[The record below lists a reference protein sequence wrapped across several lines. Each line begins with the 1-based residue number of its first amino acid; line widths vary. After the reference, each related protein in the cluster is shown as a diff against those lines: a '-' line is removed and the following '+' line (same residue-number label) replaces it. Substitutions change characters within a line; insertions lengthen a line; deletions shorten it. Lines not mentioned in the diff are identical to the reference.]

1 MYDTLNFKE
10 MNKKLNNL
18 TFTDYFYRLSLIAL
32 SIFKWENLP
41 NGINERWIEKYLF
54 DIGEC
59 MFFKDPILGFRV
71 SKSIDKGINIYNEP
85 IDLEPESTGLTEPK
99 TYKNGIDAVLIK
111 NNDLSIPT
119 LPTLQLY
126 AYRLADLTRAQDVN
140 ITAQKTPIL
149 IITSDRQKLTMKNV
163 FNQWSGN
170 EPVIY
175 GDKEMNID
183 GVKVL
188 KTDAPIVFDKI
199 QIQKHQLWNEV
210 MTFLGVNNANQDKK
224 ERLVDDEVQANN
236 EQVKICLDVMLKA
249 RQSACSEINRIF
261 GTNIKVSAR
270 IGIESKIDELN
281 DEFNNEL
288 KESVVI

>member
-1 MYDTLNFKE
+1 
-10 MNKKLNNL
+10 
-18 TFTDYFYRLSLIAL
+18 
-32 SIFKWENLP
+32 
-41 NGINERWIEKYLF
+41 
-54 DIGEC
+54 
-59 MFFKDPILGFRV
+59 
-71 SKSIDKGINIYNEP
+71 
-85 IDLEPESTGLTEPK
+85 
-99 TYKNGIDAVLIK
+99 
-111 NNDLSIPT
+111 
-119 LPTLQLY
+119 
-126 AYRLADLTRAQDVN
+126 
-140 ITAQKTPIL
+140 
-149 IITSDRQKLTMKNV
+149 MKNV

-249 RQSACSEINRIF
+249 RQSACNEINRIF

-281 DEFNNEL
+281 NEL
-288 KESVVI
+288 NESEVI

>member
-32 SIFKWENLP
+32 SIFKWDNLP

-71 SKSIDKGINIYNEP
+71 SKSIDKGINVYNEP

-261 GTNIKVSAR
+261 GTNIEVSAR
-270 IGIESKIDELN
+270 IGIESKIEELN
-281 DEFNNEL
+281 DELNNEI
-288 KESVVI
+288 KESEVI

>member
-32 SIFKWENLP
+32 SIFKWDNLP

-236 EQVKICLDVMLKA
+236 EQVKISLDVMLKA

-281 DEFNNEL
+281 DELNNEI
-288 KESVVI
+288 KESEVI

>member
-281 DEFNNEL
+281 NELNNEI
-288 KESVVI
+288 KESEVI

>member
-270 IGIESKIDELN
+270 IGIESKINELN
-281 DEFNNEL
+281 DEL
-288 KESVVI
+288 KESEVI

>member
-71 SKSIDKGINIYNEP
+71 SKSIDKGINVYNEP

-99 TYKNGIDAVLIK
+99 TYKNGIDAILIK

-281 DEFNNEL
+281 NEL
-288 KESVVI
+288 NESEVI

>member
-32 SIFKWENLP
+32 SIFKWDNLP

-126 AYRLADLTRAQDVN
+126 AYRLADLTRTQDVN

-236 EQVKICLDVMLKA
+236 EQVKRSLDVMLKA

-281 DEFNNEL
+281 DELNNEI
-288 KESVVI
+288 KESEVI

>member
-236 EQVKICLDVMLKA
+236 EQVKICLDAMLKA

-270 IGIESKIDELN
+270 IGIESKIEELN
-281 DEFNNEL
+281 VELNNEI
-288 KESVVI
+288 KESEVI

>member
-32 SIFKWENLP
+32 SIFKWDNLP

-249 RQSACSEINRIF
+249 RQSACGEINRIF

-281 DEFNNEL
+281 DELNNEI
-288 KESVVI
+288 KESEVI

>member
-71 SKSIDKGINIYNEP
+71 SKSIDKGINVYNEP

-126 AYRLADLTRAQDVN
+126 AYRLADLTRTQDVN

-249 RQSACSEINRIF
+249 RQSACMDINRIF

-281 DEFNNEL
+281 NEL
-288 KESVVI
+288 NESEVI

>member
-99 TYKNGIDAVLIK
+99 TYKNGINAVLIK

-236 EQVKICLDVMLKA
+236 EQVKISLDVMLKA
-249 RQSACSEINRIF
+249 RQSACTEINRIF

-281 DEFNNEL
+281 NEL
-288 KESVVI
+288 NESEVI

>member
-99 TYKNGIDAVLIK
+99 TYKNGIDTVLIK

-281 DEFNNEL
+281 DELNNEI
-288 KESVVI
+288 KESEVI

>member
-32 SIFKWENLP
+32 SIFKWDNLP

-71 SKSIDKGINIYNEP
+71 SKSIDKGINVYNEP

-281 DEFNNEL
+281 NEL
-288 KESVVI
+288 KESEVI

>member
-281 DEFNNEL
+281 DELNNEI
-288 KESVVI
+288 KESEVI

>member
-71 SKSIDKGINIYNEP
+71 SKSIDKGINVYNEP

-281 DEFNNEL
+281 NELNNEL
-288 KESVVI
+288 KESEVI

>member
-59 MFFKDPILGFRV
+59 MFFKDQILGFRV
-71 SKSIDKGINIYNEP
+71 SKSIDKGINIYGEP

-126 AYRLADLTRAQDVN
+126 AYRLADLTRTQDVN

-270 IGIESKIDELN
+270 IGVESNIDELN
-281 DEFNNEL
+281 NELNDEL
-288 KESVVI
+288 KEREEI

>member
-32 SIFKWENLP
+32 SIFKWDNLP

-126 AYRLADLTRAQDVN
+126 AYRLADLTRTQDVN

-270 IGIESKIDELN
+270 IGIESKIEELN
-281 DEFNNEL
+281 VELNNEI
-288 KESVVI
+288 KESEVI

>member
-32 SIFKWENLP
+32 SIFKWDNLP

-71 SKSIDKGINIYNEP
+71 SKSIDKGISIYNEP

-270 IGIESKIDELN
+270 IGIESKINELN
-281 DEFNNEL
+281 DEL
-288 KESVVI
+288 KESEVI

>member
-1 MYDTLNFKE
+1 MDDTLNFKE

-270 IGIESKIDELN
+270 IGIESKIAEL
-281 DEFNNEL
+281 NNEL
-288 KESVVI
+288 NESEVI

>member
-32 SIFKWENLP
+32 SIFKWDNLP

-71 SKSIDKGINIYNEP
+71 SKSIDKGINVYNEP

-99 TYKNGIDAVLIK
+99 TYKNGINAVLIK

-261 GTNIKVSAR
+261 GTNIKVIAR

-281 DEFNNEL
+281 DELNNEI
-288 KESVVI
+288 KESEVI

>member
-32 SIFKWENLP
+32 SIFKWDNLP

-126 AYRLADLTRAQDVN
+126 AYRLADLTRTQDVN

-281 DEFNNEL
+281 NEI
-288 KESVVI
+288 KESEVI

>member
-32 SIFKWENLP
+32 SIFKWDNLP

-270 IGIESKIDELN
+270 IGIESKINELN
-281 DEFNNEL
+281 DEL
-288 KESVVI
+288 KESEVI

>member
-249 RQSACSEINRIF
+249 RQTACSEINRIF

-270 IGIESKIDELN
+270 IGIESKIEELN
-281 DEFNNEL
+281 DELNNEI
-288 KESVVI
+288 KESEVI

>member
-32 SIFKWENLP
+32 SIFKWDNLP

-249 RQSACSEINRIF
+249 RQSACMDINRIF

-281 DEFNNEL
+281 NELNDEL
-288 KESVVI
+288 KESEVI

>member
-32 SIFKWENLP
+32 SIFKWDNLP

-210 MTFLGVNNANQDKK
+210 MTFLGVNNEKKNKK

-281 DEFNNEL
+281 DEL
-288 KESVVI
+288 KESEVI

>member
-18 TFTDYFYRLSLIAL
+18 TFTDYFYRLTLIAL

-59 MFFKDPILGFRV
+59 MFFKDQILGFRV
-71 SKSIDKGINIYNEP
+71 SKSIDKGINIYGEP

-126 AYRLADLTRAQDVN
+126 AYRLADLTRTQDVN

-270 IGIESKIDELN
+270 IGVESNIDELN
-281 DEFNNEL
+281 NELNDEL
-288 KESVVI
+288 KEREEI

>member
-32 SIFKWENLP
+32 SIFKWDNLP

-54 DIGEC
+54 DIGKC

-126 AYRLADLTRAQDVN
+126 AYRLADLTRTQDVN

-281 DEFNNEL
+281 DELNES
-288 KESVVI
+288 EVI

>member
-71 SKSIDKGINIYNEP
+71 SKSIDKGINVYNEP

-249 RQSACSEINRIF
+249 RQSACMDINRIF

-281 DEFNNEL
+281 NELNDEL
-288 KESVVI
+288 KESEVI

>member
-32 SIFKWENLP
+32 SIFKWDNLP

-270 IGIESKIDELN
+270 IGIESKIEELN
-281 DEFNNEL
+281 VELNNEI
-288 KESVVI
+288 KESEVI

>member
-1 MYDTLNFKE
+1 

-32 SIFKWENLP
+32 SIFKWDNLP

-281 DEFNNEL
+281 NEL
-288 KESVVI
+288 NEREEI

>member
-71 SKSIDKGINIYNEP
+71 SKSIDKGINVYNEP

-281 DEFNNEL
+281 NELNDEL
-288 KESVVI
+288 KESEVI

>member
-71 SKSIDKGINIYNEP
+71 SKSIDKGINAYDEP

-249 RQSACSEINRIF
+249 RQSACMDINRIF

-281 DEFNNEL
+281 DEL
-288 KESVVI
+288 KESEVI

>member
-126 AYRLADLTRAQDVN
+126 AYRLADLTRTQDVN

-236 EQVKICLDVMLKA
+236 EQVKISLDVMLKA
-249 RQSACSEINRIF
+249 RQSACNEINRIF
-261 GTNIKVSAR
+261 GTNIKVNAR

-281 DEFNNEL
+281 NELNDEL
-288 KESVVI
+288 KESEVI

>member
-32 SIFKWENLP
+32 SIFKWDNLP

-281 DEFNNEL
+281 DELNNEI
-288 KESVVI
+288 KESEVI

>member
-32 SIFKWENLP
+32 SIFKWDNLP

-236 EQVKICLDVMLKA
+236 EQVKISLDVMLKA

-281 DEFNNEL
+281 NEI
-288 KESVVI
+288 KESEVI

>member
-261 GTNIKVSAR
+261 GTKIKVSAR

-281 DEFNNEL
+281 DELNNEI
-288 KESVVI
+288 KESEVI

>member
-32 SIFKWENLP
+32 SIFKWDNLP

-71 SKSIDKGINIYNEP
+71 SKSIDKGINVYNEP

-249 RQSACSEINRIF
+249 RQSACMDINRIF
-261 GTNIKVSAR
+261 GTNIKGSAR

-281 DEFNNEL
+281 NELNDEL
-288 KESVVI
+288 KEREEI

>member
-32 SIFKWENLP
+32 SIFKWDNLP

-236 EQVKICLDVMLKA
+236 EQVKICLDVMLKGT
-249 RQSACSEINRIF
+249 QSACSEINRIF

-281 DEFNNEL
+281 NELNNEI
-288 KESVVI
+288 KESEVI

>member
-71 SKSIDKGINIYNEP
+71 SKSIDKGINVYNEP
-85 IDLEPESTGLTEPK
+85 IDLEPESTGLTQPK
-99 TYKNGIDAVLIK
+99 TYKNGIDVVLIK

-261 GTNIKVSAR
+261 GTNIKVSGR

-281 DEFNNEL
+281 DELNNEI
-288 KESVVI
+288 KESEVI

>member
-32 SIFKWENLP
+32 SIFKWDNLP

-54 DIGEC
+54 VIGEC

-71 SKSIDKGINIYNEP
+71 SKSIDKGINVYNEP

-281 DEFNNEL
+281 NEL
-288 KESVVI
+288 KESEVI